1 MPARRLL
8 LPLLFDWPAPF
19 LTGSMKCSFLCLY
32 LPSWV
37 VRWTFKL
44 RVAFGFRFGFPAVER
59 WPLGCRCA
67 ARAAAGT
74 AVVTVEFALGV
85 AALPPLFVHLLSL
98 VS

>member
-8 LPLLFDWPAPF
+8 LPLLFDWTAPF
-19 LTGSMKCSFLCLY
+19 LTGSIKCSFLCLN

-37 VRWTFKL
+37 VLWPFKL

-67 ARAAAGT
+67 ARAAAGV
-74 AVVTVEFALGV
+74 AIDTVDFALKV
-85 AALPPLFVHLLSL
+85 AVLPP
-98 VS
+98 